1 MFNAMEMDWIKK
13 LTVTFWIIVGLVIVA
28 VAAAFYSCYG
38 VSVVTDQS
46 DRTIGE
52 SIAIL
57 TMLLGIPIS
66 LKLYHVYT
74 RDKLP
79 KETDER
85 RMIRH
90 IVKWF
95 LLRIGVVLLALTLNF
110 IAFVVFGSQ
119 SGFLCVVI
127 CLVFLVFFCR
137 PNRNDLSYLLRNDRE
152 EKTCE

>member
-1 MFNAMEMDWIKK
+1 MF
-13 LTVTFWIIVGLVIVA
+13 L
-28 VAAAFYSCYG
+28 Y
-38 VSVVTDQS
+38 DQS

-74 RDKLP
+74 REKLP
-79 KETDER
+79 SEKDEK
-85 RMIRH
+85 RMIQH

-95 LLRIGVVLLALTLNF
+95 LLRIGIVLVALVLNF
-110 IAFVVFGSQ
+110 IAYVVFGSQ
-119 SGFLCVVI
+119 SAFLCVII
-127 CLVFLVFFCR
+127 CLVFLVFFCK
-137 PNRNDLSYLLRNDRE
+137 PNRNDLTFLLKTDHE

>member
-1 MFNAMEMDWIKK
+1 MKADWIKK
-13 LTVTFWIIVGLVIVA
+13 LTITYWVIVGIVFLLVA
-28 VAAAFYSCYG
+28 FAFYWSNSRTFLY
-38 VSVVTDQS
+38 DQS

-74 RDKLP
+74 REKLP
-79 KETDER
+79 SEKDEK
-85 RMIRH
+85 RMIQH

-95 LLRIGVVLLALTLNF
+95 LLRIGIVLVALVLNF
-110 IAFVVFGSQ
+110 IAYVVFGSQ
-119 SGFLCVVI
+119 SAFLCVII
-127 CLVFLVFFCR
+127 CLVFLVFFCK
-137 PNRNDLSYLLRNDRE
+137 PNRNDLTFLLKTDHE